1 MQINFDTAINSAEG
15 LVGGLYD
22 TSLNQIDSFVAGE
35 DIPFG
40 CPVEYDFTNNVIK
53 KLTSAQTAFL
63 GVAMRTNYAVPGSVL
78 AATAAV
84 TASDQVTT
92 ITSGISSFPAGS
104 QVSVM
109 KMGRIFVKVTTA
121 TTKTIGAKIT
131 FNKTSFFYLSDE
143 ANSSGNL
150 VIGRAVR
157 VPSKDGIIVPI
168 QVLGVT
174 QFPLI

>member
-1 MQINFDTAINSAEG
+1 MQIDFSTAITSAEG

-63 GVAMRTNYAVPGSVL
+63 GVAMRTNYAVPGNTTTSL
-78 AATAAV
+78 TADFPGDIV
-84 TASDQVTT
+84 SG
-92 ITSGISSFPAGS
+92 TSSYPKGS

-109 KMGRIFVKVTTA
+109 KMGRMFVKVTTA
-121 TTKTIGAKIT
+121 TTKTMGAKIT
-131 FNKTSFFYLSDE
+131 FNKTTFVYLADE
-143 ANSSGNL
+143 ANAATNF

-174 QFPLI
+174 QIPLH